1 MTTAPGL
8 TQSLFT
14 ISALVKNIFPTKV
27 IKIKT
32 IIPMSKMTTMVDHL
46 PTATTRI
53 SAERQTEGRSVV
65 LDFVPMT
72 SNLVAFGVLAALSQ

>member
-32 IIPMSKMTTMVDHL
+32 IMPMSKTMVDHL

>member
-14 ISALVKNIFPTKV
+14 ISALVKNIKNITP
-27 IKIKT
+27 
-32 IIPMSKMTTMVDHL
+32 IPMSKMTTMVDHL

-65 LDFVPMT
+65 LDFDLKFVA
-72 SNLVAFGVLAALSQ
+72 NLEAFGVLGALSQ